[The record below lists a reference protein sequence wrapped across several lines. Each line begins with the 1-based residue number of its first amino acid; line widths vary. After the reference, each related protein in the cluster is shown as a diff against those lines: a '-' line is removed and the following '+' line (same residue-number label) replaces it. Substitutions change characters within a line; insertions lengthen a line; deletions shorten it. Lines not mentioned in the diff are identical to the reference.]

1 MTDNALILYT
11 IGHGNQT
18 ADSLLALLRQHEIR
32 VVLDVRSAPYSKYVP
47 HFNKAALQV
56 TLGEAGFDYRF
67 AGDHLGGRPKQ
78 LEMYRQGTQLDANV
92 ERDDFLKL
100 VDYEAVMQQEWYRKG
115 ITRLMEIMQGGG
127 GVVCLCSETDSQNCH
142 RHHLIARSLLDPS
155 VKVVEQAVEVRH
167 ILKDG
172 ALQVVT
178 EATFAHTPR
187 QMNLF

>member
-1 MTDNALILYT
+1 MDTALTFYT

-18 ADSLLALLRQHEIR
+18 ADSLIALLRQHEIR

-56 TLGEAGFDYRF
+56 TLQDAGFDYRF

-78 LEMYRQGTQLDANV
+78 LDLYRQGTQLDANV

-100 VDYEAVMQQEWYRKG
+100 VDYEAVMQQDWYRKG
-115 ITRLMEIMQGGG
+115 IARLMQIMQGDS
-127 GVVCLCSETDSQNCH
+127 GVVVLCSETDPHNCH
-142 RHHLIARSLLDPS
+142 RHHLIARSLLDPL
-155 VKVVEQAVEVRH
+155 VKVIEQSVEVRH

-172 ALQVVT
+172 ALQIVT
-178 EATFAHTPR
+178 EATFAETPR